1 MNNDIENLK
10 KRLIYRSQYRGTKE
24 MDKLVG
30 SFVNTYIN
38 SFDSKKLNELEKFL
52 TIDDDNLYKFYNNQI
67 DNIEGANEELLR
79 LFKIFV
85 YKKGWRRDWDSNPGK
100 SCPFAGFQDRCFQP
114 LSHLSV
120 SKVL

>member
-38 SFDSKKLNELEKFL
+38 NFDSEKLNELEKFL
-52 TIDDDNLYKFYNNQI
+52 TIDDDNLYKFYNNQL
-67 DNIEGANEELLR
+67 DNIDGANKELLK
-79 LFKIFV
+79 LFKTFV
-85 YKKGWRRDWDSNPGK
+85 YKK
-100 SCPFAGFQDRCFQP
+100 
-114 LSHLSV
+114 
-120 SKVL
+120 